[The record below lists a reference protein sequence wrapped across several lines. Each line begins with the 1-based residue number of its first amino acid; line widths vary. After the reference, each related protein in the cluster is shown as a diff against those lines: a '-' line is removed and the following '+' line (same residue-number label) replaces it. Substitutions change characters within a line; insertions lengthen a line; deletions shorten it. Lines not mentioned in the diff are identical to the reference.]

1 MDPVIAD
8 DQKIILAANR
18 GLSEGVV
25 SGAESVDGFVVDKE
39 SLEIIEISRVARSV
53 EKALGCP
60 QDMEWAVDQ
69 DLDFPKSLFWL

>member
-8 DQKIILAANR
+8 DQKIILAANW